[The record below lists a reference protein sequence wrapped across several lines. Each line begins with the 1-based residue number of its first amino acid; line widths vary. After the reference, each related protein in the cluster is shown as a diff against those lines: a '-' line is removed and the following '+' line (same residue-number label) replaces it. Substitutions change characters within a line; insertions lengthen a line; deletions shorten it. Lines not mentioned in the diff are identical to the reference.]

1 MDDGYDHDSE
11 LHPSRSGGWVRAE
24 ELDWGIT
31 RQRIDNGKG
40 KCRVWTRSLSWE
52 PTSSNGFRKIWLQ
65 REEVPMP
72 HRSRWLRDRSKC
84 LGRQSIDGWRLR
96 PAAMHVMRC
105 CHGASRGEPDVF
117 RPLDVIVEGSSMPVD
132 GEVKVWVVPRRL
144 RAMVGEEKA
153 SGPWDR
159 SECGH
164 LHMATLKGPV
174 SCGPACLTGG
184 RCGPRSIKQESPPS
198 LH

>member
-1 MDDGYDHDSE
+1 VSKGGGIGLGH
-11 LHPSRSGGWVRAE
+11 HP
-24 ELDWGIT
+24 T
-31 RQRIDNGKG
+31 KNRQR
-40 KCRVWTRSLSWE
+40 E
-52 PTSSNGFRKIWLQ
+52 
-65 REEVPMP
+65 REVSCLDKAIELGAYIIKWVSQDVAPARRGTNAPPFEMVAGP
-72 HRSRWLRDRSKC
+72 IQC

-132 GEVKVWVVPRRL
+132 GEVKVWVVPCRFH
-144 RAMVGEEKA
+144 AMVGEEKA

-164 LHMATLKGPV
+164 LHMATRKGPV
-174 SCGPACLTGG
+174 SCGPACLTGR
-184 RCGPRSIKQESPPS
+184 RCGPWSIKQ
-198 LH
+198 